1 MDSKRIAVLILIFAI
16 VCAAAF
22 LITAQHNSTQKNIT
36 STNNATNITKNTT
49 NVTNVTNA
57 TPENEYSSQTT
68 SERSAST
75 HESDPEFG
83 TDEYVDRWDESLN
96 PKKVMIAGRTLM
108 TSLSKVKGGMTIR
121 ECIILTLRKVI
132 GIR

>member
-57 TPENEYSSQTT
+57 TPENEYSAQTT

-83 TDEYVDRWDESLN
+83 TDEYVDRWDESQKGDDSWAYTHDQPVKSEGGHDYKRMYN
-96 PKKVMIAGRTLM
+96 PDTEESYWYQMR
-108 TSLSKVKGGMTIR
+108 
-121 ECIILTLRKVI
+121 
-132 GIR
+132 